1 MFHSVIAFAATQPFF
16 VTLAAQ
22 PPEDYRMSLGRAR
35 LLFTQ
40 LYVLSMMYVPIRG
53 LGLAISATSGRRIKR
68 NKMSEWH
75 SFLFASPRIPVQ
87 ARFG

>member
-16 VTLAAQ
+16 VTLGAQ
-22 PPEDYRMSLGRAR
+22 PPKDQCMSLAGRHLRFAKFCSLSAIYILIKGR
-35 LLFTQ
+35 SLL
-40 LYVLSMMYVPIRG
+40 
-53 LGLAISATSGRRIKR
+53 ISAASRQRIKR

-75 SFLFASPRIPVQ
+75 AFLFASPGIPVQ